1 MRSRPILTLGIAV
14 AAIAGLALATPSSAT
29 QLGSTCSMA
38 GAVAFVDKPTLAPNL
53 PLSYTLTGAFGDC
66 LQAPT
71 VGDLQEVQNGTFQV
85 GGTITLDDKGTTD
98 TADDV
103 IVTLPAA
110 GGTGSC
116 AAGNTEGVG
125 VIRWEDDD
133 SSISVVTFTAVN
145 AGRVVAVRGLI
156 VESVD
161 LAEGHSLA
169 TDNTKYDVGDA
180 FDGPLALDDVETA
193 DCAGTGV
200 ESATFTSQVII
211 GGTS

>member
-1 MRSRPILTLGIAV
+1 MRSRPVLTLGIAV

-71 VGDLQEVQNGTFQV
+71 VGDVQEVQSGTFQV
-85 GGTITLDDKGTTD
+85 GGEITLDDKGTAD
-98 TADDV
+98 IADDV
-103 IVTLPAA
+103 TVTLPAA

-116 AAGNTEGVG
+116 AAGNTAGVG
-125 VIRWEDDD
+125 VIRWADE
-133 SSISVVTFTAVN
+133 SISIVTFTAVN
-145 AGRVVAVRGLI
+145 AGRVVAVRGAI
-156 VESVD
+156 VESWTGEPGEPG
-161 LAEGHSLA
+161 L
-169 TDNTKYDVGDA
+169 TTNNTKYDVGDA
-180 FDGPLALDDVETA
+180 FDGPLALDDIETA

-211 GGTS
+211 GGTA